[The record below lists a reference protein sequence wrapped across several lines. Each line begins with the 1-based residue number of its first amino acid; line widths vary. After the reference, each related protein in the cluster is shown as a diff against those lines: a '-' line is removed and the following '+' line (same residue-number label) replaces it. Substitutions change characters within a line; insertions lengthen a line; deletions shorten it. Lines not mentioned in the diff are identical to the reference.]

1 MSNLP
6 SGKQLAV
13 IFQALNYKSAS
24 LTVDA
29 INLVD
34 PEGTVLQSIDDVV
47 SLGDNMFVGNFTP
60 PAVSTFHWQI
70 SGQDEEGY
78 SFSRISDTA
87 IEVSDIDLKLGIL
100 LLYMQEIHKIILSC
114 YSQKFHHKKGLEG
127 ERRSCD
133 LRYRKIVYST
143 RSV

>member
-13 IFQALNYKSAS
+13 IFQALNYKSAP

-34 PEGTVLQSIDDVV
+34 PEGTVLRSIDDVV

-70 SGQDEEGY
+70 SGKDEEGY

-100 LLYMQEIHKIILSC
+100 LYIILYTC
-114 YSQKFHHKKGLEG
+114 K
-127 ERRSCD
+127 
-133 LRYRKIVYST
+133 RYIK
-143 RSV
+143 